1 MAALGFVLI
10 SPQEAG
16 NVQGQKRMACV
27 ESSYSNVHG
36 LGKSAISAMQGIRKF
51 SSIADVSVH
60 GATSR
65 SLTDVYCEGPQHINA
80 YYKRTLTKR
89 FAFQ

>member
-1 MAALGFVLI
+1 
-10 SPQEAG
+10 
-16 NVQGQKRMACV
+16 VQGQKPMACV
-27 ESSYSNVHG
+27 ESSYSNPHG

-51 SSIADVSVH
+51 LSIADVSVH

-65 SLTDVYCEGPQHINA
+65 SLAGKSEMCIVEPHGMSMLTTKP
-80 YYKRTLTKR
+80 TFTKR